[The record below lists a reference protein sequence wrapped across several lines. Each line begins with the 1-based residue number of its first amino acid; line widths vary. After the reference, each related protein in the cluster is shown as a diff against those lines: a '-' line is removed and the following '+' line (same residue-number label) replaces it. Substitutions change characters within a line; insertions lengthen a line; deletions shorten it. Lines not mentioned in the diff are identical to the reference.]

1 MPYKSA
7 SIGYLSR
14 SGVGTVA
21 KIEGPLTG
29 TGQQALSKRTIQLR
43 VKKAEQLF
51 CIVLAKRG
59 TDAHVA
65 DDGSGDTGR
74 KAFRSVVTAGAILLE
89 DAGPFVFM
97 RLRGE
102 RSGMG
107 LIVLRGLGLVL
118 LVLRS
123 GLRERGERGEDNEG
137 KEKML

>member
-1 MPYKSA
+1 M
-7 SIGYLSR
+7 R
-14 SGVGTVA
+14 
-21 KIEGPLTG
+21 
-29 TGQQALSKRTIQLR
+29 
-43 VKKAEQLF
+43 
-51 CIVLAKRG
+51 
-59 TDAHVA
+59 
-65 DDGSGDTGR
+65 
-74 KAFRSVVTAGAILLE
+74 
-89 DAGPFVFM
+89 GPFVFM